1 MNSISTAVNVINGT
15 YTLVSNASKIINE
28 IPKIIIDNENTI
40 SINSNIDNNL
50 TYSREKLKLYLEKY
64 PEKVPIILLK
74 NKKSNL
80 KSLPKNKFL
89 INGDVLVAEFK
100 YIIQKQLGLKSHQA
114 LFLFNNFYLVNNTIT
129 IRQLYNEKKEDDIL
143 YLTYC
148 EENAFG

>member
-74 NKKSNL
+74 NK
-80 KSLPKNKFL
+80 
-89 INGDVLVAEFK
+89 
-100 YIIQKQLGLKSHQA
+100 
-114 LFLFNNFYLVNNTIT
+114 
-129 IRQLYNEKKEDDIL
+129 
-143 YLTYC
+143 
-148 EENAFG
+148 